1 MITDSSIPE
10 SEVVAN
16 RAAPAETTA
25 QDHSSKGIDANERH
39 LSTDH
44 LLTDL
49 KGRTVSL
56 GLWPARQM
64 RCINDQI
71 IK

>member
-1 MITDSSIPE
+1 MITDSSGVSD
-10 SEVVAN
+10 SEVLAN
-16 RAAPAETTA
+16 RVALAPAETTA
-25 QDHSSKGIDANERH
+25 EHYSSKGIDANERY

-56 GLWPARQM
+56 G
-64 RCINDQI
+64 
-71 IK
+71 